1 MAVSWN
7 SPDGM
12 ANDPDNR
19 VAPGQR
25 HDLGQLFG
33 SLFGQAQ
40 PNPAQGMANMNTATP
55 MADPVLPMGQ
65 QELPYS
71 NFTYDEAL
79 RDWDQGRF
87 GAFMNQAGARLG
99 PDAGYNETS
108 ALAEQLAEAARQ
120 ERDFNF
126 QQSDIQGGR
135 GNIIPEIDPATDSI
149 DPATDPID
157 AVGLLTGTPSQ
168 DVGQTMVGG
177 MVPTRGDGTQ
187 RKSDVQ
193 RVIDSSPSVIDR
205 SPLLS
210 MLRSTGIAKEGDIY
224 RIDGPDVGKG
234 WNDIIS
240 GNLNFAQAG
249 VDLSRWLR
257 DLLRGDDAP
266 VTGTI
271 RPEAP
276 VQSDVIPPKGAPGD
290 FDTRVPEPRNTQGP
304 EVGAT
309 KMPARQRQSSP
320 RMTPQEINR
329 RLDPKS
335 YKDGFILNEDGTWT
349 IRPQGRIDEL
359 DLSDLLV
366 QALMQS
372 YNYVR

>member
-1 MAVSWN
+1 
-7 SPDGM
+7 M
-12 ANDPDNR
+12 ANGPDNR

-25 HDLGQLFG
+25 HDLGQLLG

-135 GNIIPEIDPATDSI
+135 GNIIPET

-187 RKSDVQ
+187 RKRDVQ
-193 RVIDSSPSVIDR
+193 RVINAAPDTLSETDGSRGATTYTTYMDFSGLPEDIVRDYGARVHGVTDETESVGIDKLTSDMDAVPKSVQDQRDIDR
-205 SPLLS
+205 
-210 MLRSTGIAKEGDIY
+210 
-224 RIDGPDVGKG
+224 
-234 WNDIIS
+234 
-240 GNLNFAQAG
+240 
-249 VDLSRWLR
+249 
-257 DLLRGDDAP
+257 LRGQYERGVGGDVP
-266 VTGTI
+266 QVNPNLFRTI
-271 RPEAP
+271 LNWLMSSKQP
-276 VQSDVIPPKGAPGD
+276 QSDHPMVENAALRQDYRRAGPSRAAP
-290 FDTRVPEPRNTQGP
+290 F
-304 EVGAT
+304 
-309 KMPARQRQSSP
+309 
-320 RMTPQEINR
+320 
-329 RLDPKS
+329 
-335 YKDGFILNEDGTWT
+335 
-349 IRPQGRIDEL
+349 
-359 DLSDLLV
+359 
-366 QALMQS
+366 
-372 YNYVR
+372 